1 MDILQALTLSA
12 GGLVA
17 GLLAG
22 VLGIGGGT
30 VLVPF
35 LVMLGY
41 APVQGVGTSS
51 LAILVT
57 ASSGTLQNWRMGY
70 LSPAK
75 VIYLGLPAILT
86 AQLGALIATRLSPP
100 WLLTGF
106 GLLLLVNVYLVEWRR
121 RWSERAASL
130 PTATVPRDRAV
141 LSRLGA
147 GGIAGLLA
155 GLFGI
160 GGGVI
165 LVPLQIWLLAESLK
179 QAIQTS
185 LGVIVI
191 TALSATAAHAWAGNV
206 LPLEGLLLGLGGL
219 LGAQFSTR
227 FLPKLPDRLVSL
239 LFRTFLLLLAL
250 QVFWQA
256 WQAFTQAD
264 PQVRLTLLGSALWF

>member
-1 MDILQALTLSA
+1 MDVLQALSLAA

-35 LVMLGY
+35 LVLLGY
-41 APVQGVGTSS
+41 PPVQGVGTSS

-57 ASSGTLQNWRMGY
+57 AISGTLQNWRMGY
-70 LSPAK
+70 LDPAK
-75 VIYLGLPAILT
+75 VIYLGLPAMLT

-100 WLLTGF
+100 WLLVGF
-106 GLLLLVNVYLVEWRR
+106 GLLLLTNVYLVEWRR
-121 RWSERAASL
+121 YWSQRAGSL
-130 PTATVPRDRAV
+130 PPEKPHRDRII

-147 GGIAGLLA
+147 GSAAGLLA

-165 LVPLQIWLLAESLK
+165 LVPMQIWLLGESLK
-179 QAIQTS
+179 GAIQTS

-191 TALSATAAHAWAGNV
+191 TAISATAGHAWAGNV
-206 LPLEGLLLGLGGL
+206 LLIEGLLLGVGGL
-219 LGAQFSTR
+219 LGAQLSTR
-227 FLPKLPDRLVSL
+227 FLPKLPERTVSL
-239 LFRTFLLLLAL
+239 VFRTCLLLLAV

-256 WQAFTQAD
+256 WQAFTPAA
-264 PQVRLTLLGSALWF
+264 PPVSLGLVE